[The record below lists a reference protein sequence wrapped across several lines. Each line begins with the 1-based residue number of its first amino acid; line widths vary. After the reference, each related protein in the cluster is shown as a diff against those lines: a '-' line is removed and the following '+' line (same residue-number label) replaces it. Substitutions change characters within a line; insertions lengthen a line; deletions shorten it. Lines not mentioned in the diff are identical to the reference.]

1 MDEMIK
7 REKHRVKEANI
18 AAKDALEKQEE
29 TAYEAAADYAE
40 KKQAGGLTIVELKN
54 DKLCKQIGIDPTKK
68 EQYLSDAEFEKV
80 MQMPRSDF
88 NAMKGWKRAKLK
100 KEAGL

>member
-7 REKHRVKEANI
+7 REKHRAKEA
-18 AAKDALEKQEE
+18 
-29 TAYEAAADYAE
+29 TTV
-40 KKQAGGLTIVELKN
+40 GGLTVVELKN

-68 EQYLSDAEFEKV
+68 EQYLSDAEFENV
-80 MQMPRSDF
+80 MQLPRSDF